1 MQFVDEIECALRIGR
16 SLHVDADESR
26 RGHGRSLGHQA
37 ADDLA
42 SQLLIHIEAHM
53 GELEADIGIELVG
66 DDGVKNLMVELRA
79 VAGFFRIRYIFA
91 EVVDA
96 DAHAGAIDSLGG
108 ANGVCD
114 LGARDEPSGDAAANG
129 RSFGK
134 TS

>member
-1 MQFVDEIECALRIGR
+1 MDEIECALSIGR

-26 RGHGRSLGHQA
+26 RSHGRSLGHQA
-37 ADDLA
+37 DDDLA
-42 SQLLIHIEAHM
+42 SQLLIHIKAHM

-66 DDGVKNLMVELRA
+66 DDGVQNLMVELGA
-79 VAGFFRIRYIFA
+79 VAGFCRIRYIFA

-96 DAHAGAIDSLGG
+96 DAHAGAIDSLGCTYG
-108 ANGVCD
+108 IGD
-114 LGARDEPSGDAAANG
+114 LGARDKTSGDAAAER